1 MMTEYEHL
9 PQELRPPVL
18 VRQTGVQH
26 DTSYVLSQSLTYAM
40 NICDEDE
47 YASSDEYDNNDEQEE
62 ETFENIYK
70 NHCQIVSDNN
80 FETTTKNDY
89 FEVKVEKEKEN
100 DDDENEYT
108 CDEYEYAY
116 EENDDDVYTL

>member
-1 MMTEYEHL
+1 MTEYEHL
-9 PQELRPPVL
+9 PQDLRPPVL
-18 VRQTGVQH
+18 VRQTGIQH
-26 DTSYVLSQSLTYAM
+26 DTSYVLSHSLTYAM

-47 YASSDEYDNNDEQEE
+47 YASSDEYDNNDEQEQEE

-80 FETTTKNDY
+80 FETTTTKNDY
-89 FEVKVEKEKEN
+89 FEVNVEKEN
-100 DDDENEYT
+100 DDDDYT